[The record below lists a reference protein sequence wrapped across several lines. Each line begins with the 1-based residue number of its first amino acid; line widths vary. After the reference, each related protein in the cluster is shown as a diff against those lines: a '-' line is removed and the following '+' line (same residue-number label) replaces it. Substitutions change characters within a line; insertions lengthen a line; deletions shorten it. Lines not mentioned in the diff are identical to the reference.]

1 MQSTPVKVIIGA
13 VLGALI
19 GLGIGLAAIALAPN
33 NGFGDLAA
41 AAVTT
46 VFLIPAGVVI
56 GGLVAFWRQRRRLAG

>member
-13 VLGALI
+13 LVGALI
-19 GLGIGLAAIALAPN
+19 GLGIGLVAIALSPN

-46 VFLIPAGVVI
+46 VFLIPAGLVI
-56 GGLVAFWRQRRRLAG
+56 GGVLAFLRQRRRLAG